1 MMTFYEHA
9 GTRLRKARIA
19 AGFKTAKTF
28 CEKYGI
34 PTSTYSLHETNK
46 RCLKP
51 KLAEKYAKILR
62 INVAWLLTGLGSCR
76 PPNSDAIPQ
85 LSAEEIKSLLETE
98 QDHQPITQLIED
110 KFSFNSK
117 KVNLLLYTKIVFRI
131 VRMLDEL
138 NLHWDMY
145 HLSQQASLIYKDIVE
160 SSSDAEA
167 QLNMVTLSIK
177 SLKRNTQTKLNHL

>member
-1 MMTFYEHA
+1 M
-9 GTRLRKARIA
+9 
-19 AGFKTAKTF
+19 
-28 CEKYGI
+28 
-34 PTSTYSLHETNK
+34 
-46 RCLKP
+46 
-51 KLAEKYAKILR
+51 
-62 INVAWLLTGLGSCR
+62 
-76 PPNSDAIPQ
+76 
-85 LSAEEIKSLLETE
+85 
-98 QDHQPITQLIED
+98 
-110 KFSFNSK
+110 
-117 KVNLLLYTKIVFRI
+117 NLLLYTKIVFRI